1 MSRKFNAKKL
11 TWIVVAGLVI
21 GVSLLFFVW
30 QKIDNNFGQPEAFS
44 KTVSYRFIVRNTT
57 NQPVP
62 SAHFFVHAPL
72 EQTSN
77 QRCLSIESSH
87 PYEIITDSPAGPVL
101 RFTFEN
107 FPPYASK
114 TISIRATLSLA
125 AAPIKIAET
134 DDPRRF
140 AVALSDSDAQAAAI
154 RQLAARLKKINV
166 SDTAANLYRW
176 VADNIKYTGYSSRAK
191 GASRTF
197 SNRQGDCTEFADLFV
212 ALARAADIPARRVSG
227 YLAGGSGLLKPE
239 AYHDWA
245 EFFDNGVWRI
255 ADPQQRNFDA
265 RYTDY
270 IAMQKE
276 DHSAPVGPMGGFY
289 RFYVDGEGLE
299 VKMDS

>member
-1 MSRKFNAKKL
+1 VSGELKAKSPS
-11 TWIVVAGLVI
+11 WIVVACLVI

-44 KTVSYRFIVRNTT
+44 KTVSYRFLVRNTT

-62 SAHFFVHAPL
+62 SANFFVHAPL
-72 EQTSN
+72 NQTGT
-77 QRCLSIESSH
+77 QRCLRIESSH
-87 PYEIITDSPAGPVL
+87 PYEIITDSPAGPLL

-114 TISIRATLSLA
+114 TISIRATLSLD

-140 AVALSDSDAQAAAI
+140 AVALSDSDAQAVAI
-154 RQLAARLKKINV
+154 RQLANGLKTKNV
-166 SDTAANLYRW
+166 SGTAANLYRW
-176 VADNIKYTGYSSRAK
+176 VADNINYTGYSSRAK

-245 EFFDNGVWRI
+245 EFYDNGVWRI

-265 RYTDY
+265 RYTHY

-276 DHSAPVGPMGGFY
+276 DHSPPVGPMGGFY